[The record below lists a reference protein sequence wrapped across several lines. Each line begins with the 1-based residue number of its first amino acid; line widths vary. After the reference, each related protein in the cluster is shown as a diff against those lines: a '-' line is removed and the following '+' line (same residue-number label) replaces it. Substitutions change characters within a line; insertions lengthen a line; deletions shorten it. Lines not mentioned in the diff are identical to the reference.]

1 MRDTMNIDD
10 FSAHVA
16 DVENNIIDAVPSK
29 KETPEALEVMYTIDA
44 LISEAENDE
53 DFVRVESLK
62 RIQKFVREV
71 TYG

>member
-1 MRDTMNIDD
+1 MNLDD
-10 FSAHVA
+10 FSANVA
-16 DVENNIIDAVPSK
+16 DIENNIINADPSK

-44 LISEAENDE
+44 LLSEAENDE

-62 RIQKFVREV
+62 RIQKFVREA